1 MNMKNSLL
9 TYTGSLL
16 LDGKYIVS
24 PYGVTKEQLDGD
36 ISPLHMPTIHNNAI
50 NNISF
55 DYSKVKRLTIINGLG
70 VTLGDSVV
78 GISALHAIKN
88 INPNIIITVIRP
100 ENCPNYVNEIY
111 TLTNNLI
118 NEIHFMPFDLFK
130 TTESDLIIDM
140 GNQLYWEGF
149 NKLEMHD
156 FFLKSL
162 GLESNHIPAELKS
175 NSWLKNASIVD
186 INLSEYVLLCPHAST
201 KIRSIP
207 QQHHKKIISELSDK
221 FKLKVFGF
229 SDVEHENYTNISE
242 LSKSTACFASII
254 KHAKHLYTCD
264 SAALHI
270 GAGFDIPTTCI
281 FTTMKPE
288 LRSLYYTHCESVYI
302 GNDNT
307 QGIHNSE
314 DVSLVNLISKEFGVY
329 YA

>member
-1 MNMKNSLL
+1 MNNSLL

-24 PYGVTKEQLDGD
+24 PYGVSKERPGGNIL
-36 ISPLHMPTIHNNAI
+36 PLHIPTIHNNAI

-55 DYSKVKRLTIINGLG
+55 DYAKVKSLTIINGLG

-78 GISALHAIKN
+78 GISALQAIKN
-88 INPNIIITVIRP
+88 INPNIVITVIRP

-111 TLTNNLI
+111 TLTNNII
-118 NEIHFMPFDLFK
+118 NEIHFMPFDLSK
-130 TTESDLIIDM
+130 ATESDLIIDL

-149 NKLEMHD
+149 NNLEMHD
-156 FFLKSL
+156 FFLRSL
-162 GLESNHIPAELKS
+162 GLERDHIPAELKS
-175 NSWLKNASIVD
+175 NSWLKDAPLDD
-186 INLSEYVLLCPHAST
+186 INLSEYTLLCPHAST

-207 QQHHKKIISELSDK
+207 QQYHKKIISELSDK
-221 FKLKVFGF
+221 FKMKVFGF

-281 FTTMKPE
+281 FTTVKPE

-302 GNDNT
+302 GNDET
-307 QGIHNSE
+307 EGIHNSE
-314 DVSLVNLISKEFGVY
+314 DITLVNSISKEFEVY